1 MNNQPNPHKSNQK
14 PLQKIHFLLLDKSQ
28 TIHFPNWSCSKCQV
42 EIQIQ
47 APLSKFFFCKY
58 PLFSSSW
65 LHKILLIRN
74 FTLEAAWRRRV
85 FGRPLP
91 SRLPAVQEGSAVDG
105 GDQAGGAG
113 GAGVTLTN
121 WIVAVQSFSRVWL
134 FVTPWTAARQASLS
148 ITISWSLLKLMS
160 IELVMPSNH
169 LILFCPLLLL
179 PSFFPSI
186 RFFSIRVGSSHQM
199 AKVLE
204 LQLQHLS
211 FQWIFR
217 IDFL

>member
-14 PLQKIHFLLLDKSQ
+14 HLQKIHFLLLDKSQ

-91 SRLPAVQEGSAVDG
+91 SCLPAVQEGSAVDG

-148 ITISWSLLKLMS
+148 TVSWCLLKFMS
-160 IELVMPSNH
+160 IESTIHSTISFSVASFSSCCQSFSASATFPISW
-169 LILFCPLLLL
+169 LF
-179 PSFFPSI
+179 
-186 RFFSIRVGSSHQM
+186 HQV

-217 IDFL
+217 TDFP